1 MPFDGGGQVEDGRT
15 VELALLR
22 EGGGRRDA
30 GHDRLGGGAHAARL
44 RDAVVSL
51 KREAEP
57 PQAEG
62 AAGTAEGGDHQVGFV
77 ARQRLRALPL
87 DVHMRV
93 GVRRIVAQREREL
106 VVVVKRQTD
115 RVEARPQVRAG
126 GGDADVYA
134 TCHRIHDVLLTE
146 IAERPGSENR
156 CGDGDRRGR
165 PSPYRRAGS
174 WRRGGRAA
182 GYSTRRM
189 EGSPVTKSRR
199 QTASTVSRSVTS
211 SVRWVTRRSCWSSP
225 E

>member
-1 MPFDGGGQVEDGRT
+1 MDELKRRILDDAIVGEGDIIHVDMFLNHCMDMELMERMGN
-15 VELALLR
+15 ELA
-22 EGGGRRDA
+22 RRFK
-30 GHDRLGGGAHAARL
+30 GEK
-44 RDAVVSL
+44 VSKVL
-51 KREAEP
+51 
-57 PQAEG
+57 
-62 AAGTAEGGDHQVGFV
+62 TAESSGIAIACFT
-77 ARQRLRALPL
+77 ALAL
-87 DVHMRV
+87 DVPAV
-93 GVRRIVAQREREL
+93 YA
-106 VVVVKRQTD
+106 KKFQTGY
-115 RVEARPQVRAG
+115 R
-126 GGDADVYA
+126 DADVYA
-134 TCHRIHDVLLTE
+134 ACHRIHDVLLTE

-189 EGSPVTKSRR
+189 EGSPVTKSSW